1 MLQSVNISFDCERF
15 EPRNHFMSRLIMIIR
30 VNNNPVQDCVHP
42 DDHTH
47 PTYEIGRLSGAGNC

>member
-1 MLQSVNISFDCERF
+1 
-15 EPRNHFMSRLIMIIR
+15 MSRLIMIIR